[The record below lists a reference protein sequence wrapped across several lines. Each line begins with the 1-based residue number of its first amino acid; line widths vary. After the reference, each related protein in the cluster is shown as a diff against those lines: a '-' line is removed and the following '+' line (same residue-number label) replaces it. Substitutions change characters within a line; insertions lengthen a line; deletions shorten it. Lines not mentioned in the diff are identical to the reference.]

1 MAVSMALAPR
11 STFVRGGA
19 YVLGHLRFEQ
29 LLKHPLEDLL
39 KEAGVGQQTSC
50 AICLLVLR

>member
-1 MAVSMALAPR
+1 
-11 STFVRGGA
+11 
-19 YVLGHLRFEQ
+19 VLGHLRFEQ